1 MRNLT
6 AVALAAFLVG
16 CATTGVDEV
25 RGPSGAAVKSVK
37 CVSDSGKC
45 LAAASESCG
54 QGSYQVLDSSSNA
67 GGAFA
72 DLMPGPF
79 TWYRMQYACGPS
91 DGKMPT
97 FQSRG
102 SSYVPPPIIVAPA
115 APAARPRS
123 TTTNCNRIGDQ
134 VNCTTY

>member
-1 MRNLT
+1 MRNLMT
-6 AVALAAFLVG
+6 VALTAFLAG
-16 CATTGVDEV
+16 CAATGVEEV

-45 LAAASESCG
+45 LAVASDSCG

-72 DLMPGPF
+72 DLIPGPF
-79 TWYRMQYACGPS
+79 TWYRMQYVCGSS

-97 FQSRG
+97 FQARG
-102 SSYVPPPIIVAPA
+102 SSYVPPPIVV

-123 TTTNCNRIGDQ
+123 TTTNCQRIGDQ